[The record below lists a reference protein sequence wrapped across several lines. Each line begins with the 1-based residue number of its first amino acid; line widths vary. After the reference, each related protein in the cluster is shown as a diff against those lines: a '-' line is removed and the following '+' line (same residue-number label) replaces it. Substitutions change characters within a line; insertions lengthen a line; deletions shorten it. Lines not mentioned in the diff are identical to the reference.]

1 MPLRTRNNEASMV
14 PIDGG
19 AITREMYLVQ
29 DIGDDGGTP
38 VQATVTGVGLRRTI
52 QGDVKVRPTN
62 VTATL
67 LLTVGGTYDA
77 TSRTFTTAP
86 STTHE
91 IIILHNGPNGGFAQ
105 SDLRILEPG
114 HAGIRVFVN
123 EVVDTLFTL
132 EG

>member
-1 MPLRTRNNEASMV
+1 MPLRTRDENASMV

-19 AITREMYLVQ
+19 NVTREMYLVQ
-29 DIGDDGGTP
+29 NIGAGTP
-38 VQATVTGVGLRRTI
+38 TVAATVTGVGLRRTI
-52 QGDVKVRPTN
+52 QDDVKVRPTN

-67 LLTVGGTYDA
+67 VLTVGGTYDA

-86 STTHE
+86 SSTHE
-91 IIILHNGPNGGFAQ
+91 IIMLHNGPSGGFAQ
-105 SDLRILEPG
+105 NDLRILDAG

-123 EVVDTLFTL
+123 EVVDTLFTV